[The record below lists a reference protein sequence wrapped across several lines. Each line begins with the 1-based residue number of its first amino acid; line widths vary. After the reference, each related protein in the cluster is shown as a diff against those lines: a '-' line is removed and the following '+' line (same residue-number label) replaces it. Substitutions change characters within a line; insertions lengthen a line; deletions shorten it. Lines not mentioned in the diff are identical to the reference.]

1 MGGVISQDARCETDI
16 RRRVNLATGVASSL
30 CTVWESRDNSIKTKV
45 RVYEALVKSV
55 LLYNSETW
63 TLKRSDEN
71 RLRVF
76 EMAVLRRIC
85 GVSLRDKWRNEE
97 IKSRL
102 NIECD
107 VVEAI
112 RRRRLSYFGHIKRM
126 KPERLPA
133 RMLNGVIHGSRPRGR
148 PRKKWMDAVMED
160 CEDRDVT
167 LIQACRIAEDREE
180 WKKMVFR
187 PPKRS
192 KESQRP

>member
-1 MGGVISQDARCETDI
+1 M
-16 RRRVNLATGVASSL
+16 
-30 CTVWESRDNSIKTKV
+30 KTKV

-63 TLKRSDEN
+63 TMKRSDEN

-102 NIECD
+102 NIACD

-133 RMLNGVIHGSRPRGR
+133 RMLHGLIHGSRPRGR

-180 WKKMVFR
+180 WKKLVFR